1 MPFRAVQALHLLPQV
16 PAELKGLCRGYGAA
30 AAAGRHESTRPWGPL
45 GKGETVNY
53 FYSLEMT
60 YLIHSVSYLPS
71 GLSSWTYESYKH
83 IYCFIFGD
91 RKRGEGYAMRSGGK
105 GKDGLINMSRPHWA
119 SLGHGRA
126 YPVLVDSSPCEGLQA
141 RSAFSLV
148 WEEAC
153 HPLAT
158 TLDKAHFK
166 REKITSSAIWPFF
179 HLRKVCVGV
188 WVCVCVCE
196 REREGERGRGRE
208 REEETICWQWNYF
221 CTLIQITPNWT
232 SNLLATMWCLPHW

>member
-126 YPVLVDSSPCEGLQA
+126 YPVLVDSSPCEGLQPGLL
-141 RSAFSLV
+141 SL
-148 WEEAC
+148 WYERK
-153 HPLAT
+153 LAT
-158 TLDKAHFK
+158 HLLQPWIRRISKGK
-166 REKITSSAIWPFF
+166 RLPLPQFDHSFIWG
-179 HLRKVCVGV
+179 RCVWVCGC
-188 WVCVCVCE
+188 VCVCVRERE
-196 REREGERGRGRE
+196 REREGEGERE
-208 REEETICWQWNYF
+208 RKRPSAGNE
-221 CTLIQITPNWT
+221 ITFV
-232 SNLLATMWCLPHW
+232 L